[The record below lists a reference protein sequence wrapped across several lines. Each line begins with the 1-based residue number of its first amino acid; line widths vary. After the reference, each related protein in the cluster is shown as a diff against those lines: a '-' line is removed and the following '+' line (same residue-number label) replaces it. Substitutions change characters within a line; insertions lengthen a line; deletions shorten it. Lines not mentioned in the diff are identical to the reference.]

1 MNFDFELALSLAVVV
16 SGCVW
21 ALDAM
26 FWAPNRKIAA
36 HGASDVVAKT
46 PEGAAN
52 KEPLLV
58 EYARSFFPV
67 LLVVLVLRSF
77 IFEPFRIPSG
87 SMMPTLLVG
96 DFILVKKYA
105 YGVRLPVL
113 NTRLTEGEAPKTGDI
128 AVFRFPLEPSLDYI
142 KRIVGLPGDRIG
154 YYNKTLYINGKAMD
168 QADMGVYRTEK
179 NGGRRMNGASLRKE
193 TLADELQH
201 DILVQLGAPGI
212 EGESVVPA
220 GHYFVVGD
228 NRDNSNDSRYWGFV
242 PEENLVGKAVRIWMH
257 WDWDGTGLDVG
268 RIGQAIK

>member
-1 MNFDFELALSLAVVV
+1 MSLDFELMLSLAVIV
-16 SGCVW
+16 SGCIW
-21 ALDAM
+21 AIDAV
-26 FWAPNRKIAA
+26 FWAKDRKKLSSTVD
-36 HGASDVVAKT
+36 GSLSD
-46 PEGAAN
+46 
-52 KEPLLV
+52 EPILV

-105 YGVRLPVL
+105 YGIRLPVL

-128 AVFRFPLEPSLDYI
+128 AVFRFPMEPSLDYI
-142 KRIVGLPGDRIG
+142 KRIVGLPGDRIA
-154 YYNKTLYINGKAMD
+154 YYNKTLYINGKVMP
-168 QADMGVYRTEK
+168 QTDMGEYRTEK

-193 TLADELQH
+193 ILYQLKH
-201 DILVQLGAPGI
+201 DILVQPGSPGI